1 MYCKATNIVNKT
13 VQYLNKSHSILKER
27 DIFDRF
33 KINKIESMSR
43 ITNTGEKIDYEV
55 ITYNIDGESEPLWLE
70 KAEYEESIRYPLY
83 IRDTIFFLLAI
94 HAKKYY
100 SENLFKLDNFP
111 FNEEE
116 IEILTLAGNFFIW
129 DVFFLYE
136 RLGSHVDV
144 PNMKLFNSNECYELH
159 YMVNLPRFSI
169 SEYLPS
175 FKITSLTSEIVLA
188 VIEPKEMVG
197 TESKNPLVDYVT
209 PYTLRLTFEDG
220 IDKGNLNEERMSLLF
235 SALDGK
241 VVSTDTNLR
250 DLYFNAHQ
258 YLRIANIKE
267 EKLVSITV
275 EKHGETIRYLGGLYS
290 GFSISTS
297 RTEGTYPTLPFP
309 NTRVSI
315 GGQDVDLA
323 CTMSEIETALG
334 LN

>member
-27 DIFDRF
+27 GIFDHF
-33 KINKIESMSR
+33 KINKIESMPHF
-43 ITNTGEKIDYEV
+43 TDTGEKIDYEV
-55 ITYNIDGESEPLWLE
+55 VTYNVDGESEPLWLE

-83 IRDTIFFLLAI
+83 IRDTIFFLLAM

-100 SENLFKLDNFP
+100 SENLFKLDNLP
-111 FNEEE
+111 FNKEE

-136 RLGSHVDV
+136 RLGRHVDV
-144 PNMKLFNSNECYELH
+144 PNMKLFNSSECYELH

-175 FKITSLTSEIVLA
+175 FKITNISSEIVLA
-188 VIEPKEMVG
+188 VIEPKEMAG
-197 TESKNPLVDYVT
+197 AESENPLIDYST
-209 PYTLRLTFEDG
+209 PYRLNLTFGEG
-220 IDKGNLNEERMSLLF
+220 KDKDNLNEERLDRLF
-235 SALDGK
+235 TALDGR
-241 VVSTDTNLR
+241 VVSIDTNLR

-258 YLRIANIKE
+258 YLRIVNIKE

-275 EKHGETIRYLGGLYS
+275 ESRGETTRYLGGLYS
-290 GFSISTS
+290 GFSMSTS
-297 RTEGTYPTLPFP
+297 RTEGIYPTLPFP

-315 GGQDVDLA
+315 GGQDIALA
-323 CTMSEIETALG
+323 CSMSEIETALS